1 MNLQLSYD
9 VIINGFWKST
19 NDTVDINQDSTDEDK
34 VKEDEVILDKLTLA
48 KHHVVFKLTPFDNE
62 LRKSNFIVT
71 SKNLA
76 KVASGRLA
84 NMAICTIKIES
95 IRISSFCYCS

>member
-1 MNLQLSYD
+1 MIPNECR
-9 VIINGFWKST
+9 KST
-19 NDTVDINQDSTDEDK
+19 NDTIDTNQYSNDK
-34 VKEDEVILDKLTLA
+34 DKNKEDDVILDKLTLA